1 MDMEIKRVDSV
12 KYTDI
17 FVACPPENIQ
27 HMLHQVFYT
36 NQFNVLWY
44 SPDSGKAH
52 RGDKGKNIAFGAF
65 AQYYEID
72 FKILSMPDK
81 SYAIRLIRSNT
92 GLWGG
97 WIGVMNVNKQFEDV
111 ANMLSNYFNSYG
123 LYRGR
128 VSK

>member
-1 MDMEIKRVDSV
+1 V

-27 HMLHQVFYT
+27 YMLQQVFYA

-44 SPDSGKAH
+44 SPDSGRAH
-52 RGDKGKNIAFGAF
+52 RGSRDKYVFWGALS
-65 AQYYEID
+65 QYYEID
-72 FKILSMPDK
+72 FRILTLPDK

-97 WIGVMNVNKQFEDV
+97 VIGVMNVNKQFEDV
-111 ANMLSNYFNSYG
+111 AYMLSNYFNSYG